1 MDSKKNYFLPVITA
15 ILLLLSSCTDETNS
29 DIIYDIAPV
38 YFNIKVINEEG
49 YNMLD
54 SKGQGIILILLPTLV
69 LQSSQRL
76 TS

>member
-1 MDSKKNYFLPVITA
+1 MNSKKNYFLPVITA

-38 YFNIKVINEEG
+38 YFNIEVINKEG

-54 SKGQGIILILLPTLV
+54 SKGPGYNPDFIAKNPTYGPP
-69 LQSSQRL
+69 
-76 TS
+76 